1 MAYSK
6 HILSKST
13 FCYGVQ
19 CPKRLYLHKF
29 RPELRNPEDESQQAI
44 FSSGTNVGLLAQGL
58 FSGGVNAE
66 PPDAF
71 SYHLSVAKTK
81 QLIEEGA
88 EVIFEAC
95 FQHNAVLCAIDILV
109 KEKNKWYAYEVKGTT
124 KVKEPHIMDAA
135 LQYHVIINSG
145 IQLEDIFIV
154 HLNNQYVRRGALD
167 LEELFT
173 KASIH
178 EQVKEQQ
185 KFISTK
191 IEELKKLVADKVE
204 PVVEVGDH
212 CFKPYDC
219 DFTEHCWK
227 DVELEESKSDREQY
241 INKEYLSEFIG
252 GLQYPLFYFDFET
265 IMPAVPEFNESRPY
279 QQIPTQYSLHIQKT
293 KDSELLHS
301 DFLGDGI
308 SDPREVLLKE
318 LIASLGNE
326 GSIIV
331 WNQTF
336 EISRLKELARD
347 FPQYEKQICDVIERV
362 VDIMIIFRKKQY
374 YLPEF
379 NESYSIK
386 NVLPVLVPELSYGD
400 LSIQDGGSASLIY
413 SELKNQTDEVR
424 AQQRKDL
431 LLYCKLDTLAMVKI
445 LEKISVL

>member
-1 MAYSK
+1 MSHSK

-13 FCYGVQ
+13 FTYGVQ
-19 CPKRLYLHKF
+19 CPKRLYLHRF
-29 RPELRNPEDESQQAI
+29 RPELRNEEDESQQAI
-44 FSSGTNVGLLAQGL
+44 FTLGTNVGLLAQGL
-58 FSGGVNAE
+58 FPGGVNAE
-66 PPDAF
+66 PPDSF

-154 HLNNQYVRRGALD
+154 HLNNQYVRRGDID
-167 LEELFT
+167 LHELFT

-191 IEELKKLVADKVE
+191 IEELKKLVADKIE
-204 PVVEVGDH
+204 PIVEVGDH

-227 DVELEESKSDREQY
+227 NVEVEEWKSDRESY

-252 GLQYPLFYFDFET
+252 GLQYPLYYFDFET

-293 KDSELLHS
+293 KDSELLHT

-308 SDPREVLLKE
+308 ADPRESLIKE
-318 LIASLGNE
+318 LLASIGTV
-326 GSIIV
+326 GSIVV
-331 WNQTF
+331 WNSSF
-336 EISRLKELARD
+336 EVSRLKEISRD
-347 FPQYEKQICDVIERV
+347 FPIYENQIHDVIERV
-362 VDIMIIFRKKQY
+362 VDLMVPFRKKEY
-374 YLPEF
+374 YHPGF

-386 NVLPVLVPELSYGD
+386 KVLPVLVPELSYSA
-400 LSIQDGGSASLIY
+400 LEIQDGGIASLIY
-413 SELKNQTDEVR
+413 SELKNQTEEKRDE
-424 AQQRKDL
+424 QRKNL
-431 LLYCKLDTLAMVKI
+431 LEYCKLDTLAMVKI
-445 LEKISVL
+445 LERIIKV